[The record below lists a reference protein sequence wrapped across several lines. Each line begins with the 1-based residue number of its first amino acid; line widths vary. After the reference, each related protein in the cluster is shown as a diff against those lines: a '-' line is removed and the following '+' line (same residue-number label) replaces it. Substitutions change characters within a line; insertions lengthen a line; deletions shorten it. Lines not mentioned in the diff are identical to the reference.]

1 MKGVEQ
7 PDNRPRNGN
16 GAVTDRTYWSKP
28 LELAAMAALLL
39 ILISPLIYL
48 QRDNYRITAGA
59 EPDLHFVGSP
69 RCGECHKSS
78 YEKWR
83 ESHHDLAMD
92 VATEETV
99 LGDFNETRYTDPHNQ
114 VTSSF
119 FRQDGKFMVAT
130 EGPEG
135 ALETFEITH
144 VFGVY
149 PLQQYLIPFPGG
161 RLQSLNIGWD
171 ARENK
176 WYRLPPYEVK
186 GPDDWLHWTRGGQTW
201 NGMCAECHSTNVV
214 KNYDIDTDSYRT
226 TWFEIDVGCESCHG
240 PGSRHS
246 AWAAQ
251 PPLARSGAENGEL
264 VVATSGITSEEQIA
278 ICAPCHS
285 RRFQLGDN
293 PHLAGDV
300 LDVMVPSLLE
310 EGLYYPDGQI
320 LEEVYVYGSFVQSK
334 MYRHGVRCSDC
345 HDVHSLLLHKD
356 GNELCLQCHRA
367 EEYDSYDH
375 HFHKREFE
383 GKPSDGHLCVK
394 CHMPGRIY
402 MGADYRPDH
411 SLRIP
416 RPDLSQALD
425 TPNSCSTAEC
435 HGDKP
440 LSWVNDHYQRWYGKT
455 RKPHYGEVIAAA
467 RSAAPG
473 AGEELRRLAK
483 DQLTPVLVRATAL
496 SLLRNYPDRATTDLL
511 IFSLD
516 DTESLIRYTAIRGLQ
531 NLDPSA
537 RLEHLAPKL
546 YDQVKAVRIEA
557 AAALA
562 AIPESQIRTD
572 DREALK
578 SGLAEYRQAM
588 RYNADFAPQRYNLGN
603 LAAALGNDTEA
614 RSYYEQAI
622 AIDDQFYPA
631 KVNLAMSLNRDGNNA
646 EAENLLR
653 QVIEQNP
660 QLHEV
665 RYSLGL
671 LLAELEKYEDAAAM
685 LGLAA
690 DGMPGYTR
698 PRYNQALALLK
709 LKRYE
714 EGERA
719 LLMALE
725 VDPENREYFSTL
737 ANLYLNFRM
746 IDRAKQLA
754 LTILSSVPDHP
765 DAAQLLELIEQGR
778 TKP

>member
-1 MKGVEQ
+1 
-7 PDNRPRNGN
+7 
-16 GAVTDRTYWSKP
+16 
-28 LELAAMAALLL
+28 
-39 ILISPLIYL
+39 
-48 QRDNYRITAGA
+48 
-59 EPDLHFVGSP
+59 
-69 RCGECHKSS
+69 
-78 YEKWR
+78 
-83 ESHHDLAMD
+83 
-92 VATEETV
+92 
-99 LGDFNETRYTDPHNQ
+99 
-114 VTSSF
+114 
-119 FRQDGKFMVAT
+119 
-130 EGPEG
+130 
-135 ALETFEITH
+135 
-144 VFGVY
+144 
-149 PLQQYLIPFPGG
+149 
-161 RLQSLNIGWD
+161 
-171 ARENK
+171 
-176 WYRLPPYEVK
+176 
-186 GPDDWLHWTRGGQTW
+186 
-201 NGMCAECHSTNVV
+201 
-214 KNYDIDTDSYRT
+214 
-226 TWFEIDVGCESCHG
+226 
-240 PGSRHS
+240 
-246 AWAAQ
+246 
-251 PPLARSGAENGEL
+251 
-264 VVATSGITSEEQIA
+264 
-278 ICAPCHS
+278 
-285 RRFQLGDN
+285 
-293 PHLAGDV
+293 
-300 LDVMVPSLLE
+300 
-310 EGLYYPDGQI
+310 
-320 LEEVYVYGSFVQSK
+320 
-334 MYRHGVRCSDC
+334 
-345 HDVHSLLLHKD
+345 
-356 GNELCLQCHRA
+356 
-367 EEYDSYDH
+367 
-375 HFHKREFE
+375 
-383 GKPSDGHLCVK
+383 
-394 CHMPGRIY
+394 

-416 RPDLSQALD
+416 RPDLSQAID

-455 RKPHYGEVIAAA
+455 RKPHYGEIIAAA

-511 IFSLD
+511 ISSLD

-531 NLDPSA
+531 NLAPSA

-562 AIPESQIRTD
+562 AIPESQIRAD

-631 KVNLAMSLNRDGNNA
+631 KVNLAMSLNRNGDNA

-754 LTILSSVPDHP
+754 LTILSSVPDHA
-765 DAAQLLELIEQGR
+765 DATQLLEMIEQGR
-778 TKP
+778 IKP

>member
-1 MKGVEQ
+1 MKGADQ
-7 PDNRPRNGN
+7 PDSRPGDD
-16 GAVTDRTYWSKP
+16 VMTEKTYGSKTF
-28 LELAAMAALLL
+28 ELTAMAALFL

-48 QRDNYRITAGA
+48 QRDNYRISAPA

-83 ESHHDLAMD
+83 DSHHDLAMD
-92 VATEETV
+92 IATEETV
-99 LGDFNETRYTDPHNQ
+99 LGDFNEASFTDPHNQ
-114 VTSSF
+114 VTSRF
-119 FRQDGKFMVAT
+119 FRGDGKFLVST

-135 ALETFEITH
+135 PLETFEITH

-149 PLQQYLIPFPGG
+149 PVQQYLIPFPGG
-161 RLQSLNIGWD
+161 RLQCLNIGWD
-171 ARENK
+171 VRQNK
-176 WYRLPPYEVK
+176 WYRLPPYEVQ
-186 GPDDWLHWTRGGQTW
+186 GTSDWLHWTKGGQTW
-201 NGMCAECHSTNVV
+201 NGMCAECHSTNLN
-214 KNYDIDTDSYRT
+214 KNYDIDSGAYRT
-226 TWFEIDVGCESCHG
+226 TWFEIDVGCEACHG
-240 PGSRHS
+240 PGSRHA
-246 AWAAQ
+246 AWAAK
-251 PPLARSGAENGEL
+251 PPLARSHLVNGGL
-264 VVATSGITSEEQIA
+264 AVATSGITSREQIA

-293 PHLAGDV
+293 SHLAGDV
-300 LDVMVPSLLE
+300 LDTMVPSLLE
-310 EGLYYPDGQI
+310 EGLYYADGQI

-345 HDVHSLLLHKD
+345 HDVHSLEMHKD

-367 EEYDSYDH
+367 EEYDRYDH

-394 CHMPGRIY
+394 CHMPGRIC
-402 MGADYRPDH
+402 MGVDYRPDH

-416 RPDLSQALD
+416 RPDLSVAIE
-425 TPNSCSTAEC
+425 TPNGCSTAEC

-467 RSAAPG
+467 RSAAPE
-473 AGEELRRLAK
+473 AGEALRTLAK
-483 DQLTPVLVRATAL
+483 DQLSPVIVRATAL
-496 SLLRNYPDRATTDLL
+496 SLLRNYPDQATTDLL
-511 IFSLD
+511 YSSLD

-537 RLEHLAPKL
+537 TLEYLAPKL
-546 YDQVKAVRIEA
+546 YDPVKAVRIEA

-562 AIPESQIRTD
+562 AIPESQIRVD
-572 DREALK
+572 DRGALK
-578 SGLAEYRQAM
+578 SALAEYRQAM
-588 RYNADFAPQRYNLGN
+588 RYNSDFAAQRYNLGN
-603 LAAALGNDTEA
+603 LAAALGNDDEA
-614 RSYYEQAI
+614 RDHFKQAI
-622 AIDDQFYPA
+622 SIDDQFYPA
-631 KVNLAMSLNRDGNNA
+631 KVNLAMSLNRHGDNIAA
-646 EAENLLR
+646 EKLLR

-671 LLAELEKYEDAAAM
+671 LLAEQEKYEDAAVM

-690 DGMPGYTR
+690 DGMPAYTR

-714 EGERA
+714 DGEQA

-725 VDPENREYFSTL
+725 VDPENSEYFSTL

-746 IDRAKQLA
+746 IGRAEQLA
-754 LTILSSVPDHP
+754 RMILSSVPDHP
-765 DAAQLLELIEQGR
+765 EASQLLEMIEQNNK
-778 TKP
+778 TP